1 MMKRIL
7 IICVVLALLVVFFA
21 GSTVVSAKEEETG
34 FVQCYTKASINFEE
48 AIEFTLTNKETGET
62 ITKRLYWINEYEGNF
77 SVPFGAYA
85 VSAKVVVESGFGGGY
100 YEVICSPE
108 EITVNKTNLAEVL
121 GFRVE
126 EIAAGDVSDGSWS
139 DPALDTDSPD
149 DTSGSVTP
157 DVPTDNSGEG
167 SQAGRDDVSG
177 SEENQPTSGNDNEV
191 HPIIGIVVSVVVL
204 LIIGAIVFY
213 VMWRRENPDLD

>member
-7 IICVVLALLVVFFA
+7 IICVVLAILFVFFA
-21 GSTVVSAKEEETG
+21 GATVVAAEEETG

-48 AIEFTLTNKETGET
+48 VIEFTLTNKETGET

-77 SVPFGAYA
+77 SVPFGTYS
-85 VSAKVVVESGFGGGY
+85 VSAKVVVESGFAGGY

-108 EITVNKTNLAEVL
+108 EITVNKTNLAEAL

-139 DPALDTDSPD
+139 DPALDPGSPD

-157 DVPTDNSGEG
+157 EGPADNCGEG
-167 SQAGRDDVSG
+167 SQSGKDDVSG
-177 SEENQPTSGNDNEV
+177 TDKNPGASDNNREV
-191 HPIIGIVVSVVVL
+191 PPIVGVAISAVVL
-204 LIIGAIVFY
+204 LVIGGIVFY

>member
-7 IICVVLALLVVFFA
+7 IICVVLAILFVFFA
-21 GSTVVSAKEEETG
+21 GATVVAAEEETG

-48 AIEFTLTNKETGET
+48 VIEFTLTNKETGET

-77 SVPFGAYA
+77 SVPFGTYS
-85 VSAKVVVESGFGGGY
+85 VSAKVIVESGWGGGF

-108 EITVNKTNLAEVL
+108 EITVNKTNLAEAL

-126 EIAAGDVSDGSWS
+126 EIAAGDVSDGTRPDPTPGS
-139 DPALDTDSPD
+139 DSQEDPSFSDTPD
-149 DTSGSVTP
+149 DT
-157 DVPTDNSGEG
+157 TDNGGGE
-167 SQAGRDDVSG
+167 SQAGKEDVSG
-177 SEENQPTSGNDNEV
+177 SEENQPTSGNDKEV